1 MRTAK
6 QQSPIEATVII
17 CPGVLGHREKSLL
30 PGKPD
35 LDRARDPLNQA
46 GHPNGFDTVVA
57 TKIVAEYSSAAQ
69 IVRAHLAKVGINV
82 EVAPDPS
89 WHAAWFVPEQAREWN
104 RERWNTADFGA
115 SH

>member
-6 QQSPIEATVII
+6 QQSPIEATGII

-57 TKIVAEYSSAAQ
+57 TKIV
-69 IVRAHLAKVGINV
+69 RAHLAKVGINV

-89 WHAAWFVPEQAREWN
+89 WHAAWFVPEQAGEWN